1 MTDRFVDRP
10 VLTFAVGV
18 VGPRAPMRPAEATPG
33 FVERRLHEA
42 YEVIDE
48 ACRNEFRRTLER
60 VLRPDGEKAEES
72 KVFAT
77 PDGAGGPHPELGE
90 GEPDES
96 RGRRPSVRSHLSEG
110 HRDPEKDGDA
120 NDPLVLR
127 WPEGPSKDAPA
138 STIGPAEPGRL
149 HPSGD
154 MQPAP
159 AARNPGASFEA
170 ASRRLRTRGLMAAP
184 GSNLLDRRQAPHRVR
199 LLSGFADAAERVAA
213 LAAPEDWEVEAVLPM
228 PRALV
233 KAGYGDDDAD
243 WHALQHA
250 LKRAGRRIVELP
262 LEREGAAPDAAP
274 TLRAHEVALRR
285 QGGFLLRQIDLLVAV
300 WHGRRP
306 EIDETRSGASEVID
320 SAAEAIQ
327 AALEHG
333 VRVLWISSLEDREPW
348 LLEHSEDMWR
358 RDRMADALRGPLQ
371 DAVAEAVRPPGGPE
385 REPEDEQPPAERRL
399 ASFFSEKFRKIC
411 PWFPYDA
418 LKRGL
423 QRMRWEIPMD
433 TRAETAASWKPF
445 LDDALD
451 DADFRARLQN
461 VLLPRFH
468 AADHVATYYS
478 HAYRST
484 YVLAY
489 ALAAL
494 SVTVASSAS
503 ALLGAMEINL
513 KGLYGGV
520 ELLLIVGIIGFVL
533 MAQRG
538 RDEDRWTWHARWMDA
553 RLLAERLRHLRF
565 LLLMGEGDSALAA
578 GEFHSPG
585 LAWGDWYLRATIRE
599 VGLPFG
605 AFDLAFQ
612 RRALRATRDWEIREQ
627 IAFNEANHEQ
637 LTELHEWLQ
646 HTGDRF
652 FFAAAG
658 VLALMLALWLFG
670 WFGPRHID
678 PADPCGCAWIAD
690 ARDGIERFVRSAVPW
705 ETWISAVFPTF
716 GAALAGIRFTG
727 DFEGFARRSRQ
738 TAERLRRLSDEFSR
752 AERHMTFDRAAK
764 ALEDTAKKMTDD
776 LQGWQSIYALKRI
789 SLP

>member
-1 MTDRFVDRP
+1 MTARFVDRP

-18 VGPRAPMRPAEATPG
+18 VGPRAPMRRAEAAPG
-33 FVERRLHEA
+33 FVERRLKEA

-77 PDGAGGPHPELGE
+77 PPSWPGLSRPSTSRGSGQIPRVGAGSSGVSEPTDLGRVQRNGVDGRDAPRVEPGGGHDVAWLGE
-90 GEPDES
+90 GGDES
-96 RGRRPSVRSHLSEG
+96 QGL
-110 HRDPEKDGDA
+110 
-120 NDPLVLR
+120 LR
-127 WPEGPSKDAPA
+127 QAQDEGPRLQDA
-138 STIGPAEPGRL
+138 
-149 HPSGD
+149 
-154 MQPAP
+154 
-159 AARNPGASFEA
+159 
-170 ASRRLRTRGLMAAP
+170 RT
-184 GSNLLDRRQAPHRVR
+184 HRVR
-199 LLSGFADAAERVAA
+199 LLGGFADAAERLAV
-213 LAAPEDWEVEAVLPM
+213 LAAPEDWEVEAILPM
-228 PRALV
+228 PRALI
-233 KAGYGDDDAD
+233 KAGYGADEAD

-274 TLRAHEVALRR
+274 TLRAHEAALRR

-333 VRVLWISSLEDREPW
+333 VPVLWISSVEDREPW
-348 LLEHSEDMWR
+348 LLEHSEDLWR

-399 ASFFSEKFRKIC
+399 ASFFAEKFRKIC

-461 VLLPRFH
+461 ILLPRFH

-690 ARDGIERFVRSAVPW
+690 ARDDIERFVRSAVPW